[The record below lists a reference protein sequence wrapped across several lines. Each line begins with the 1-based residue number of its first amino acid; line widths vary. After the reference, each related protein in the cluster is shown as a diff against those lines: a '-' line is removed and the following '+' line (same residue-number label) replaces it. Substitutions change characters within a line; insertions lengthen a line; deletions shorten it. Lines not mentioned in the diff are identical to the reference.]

1 MKKVEFGILV
11 LFLFLIIFCP
21 FFLNQVRVRLMTEV
35 IYFGLFAVSLNLIL
49 GYGGLLSFGHSAYF
63 GLGAYVTALAL
74 LHIKGLDLISVV
86 LLGGLAA
93 ALVGSFFS
101 LFLIRVSGTYFA
113 MLTMAFGQ
121 LLYAVALK
129 WRSVTR
135 GDDGIGNFPRPDL
148 HIPLLG
154 RVDMMDAS
162 NFYWFTLAIVG
173 AMVFFAW
180 YIITRTSLG
189 ISIILLRENEERAR
203 FLGHRTS
210 LTRFWLFTFS
220 SFLAGISGSL
230 FGIFQELVTATSIDI
245 LRSTDPILMVVIG
258 GMGHFWGP
266 LLGTLVYVV
275 AGDWLSGITVR
286 WEFII
291 GCFFIVLV
299 LFLRGGLISLILD
312 LENRFMK
319 IIGVNAKEPLP

>member
-1 MKKVEFGILV
+1 MNKVEFGILV
-11 LFLFLIIFCP
+11 LFLILLIFCP
-21 FFLNQVRVRLMTEV
+21 FFLNEVQVRLMTEV
-35 IYFGLFAVSLNLIL
+35 IYFGLFAISLNLIL

-113 MLTMAFGQ
+113 MLTMAFEQ
-121 LLYAVALK
+121 LLYALALK

-148 HIPLLG
+148 YIPLVG
-154 RVDMMDAS
+154 RVDMMDTS
-162 NFYWFTLAIVG
+162 NFYWFALAIVG
-173 AMVFFAW
+173 VMVFSAW
-180 YIITRTSLG
+180 YITRTSLG
-189 ISIILLRENEERAR
+189 VSIILLRENEERAR

-220 SFLAGISGSL
+220 SFLAGVSGSL

-245 LRSTDPILMVVIG
+245 LRSTDAILMVVIG
-258 GMGHFWGP
+258 GMGYFLGP
-266 LLGTLVYVV
+266 LLGSLVYVV

-291 GCFFIVLV
+291 GCFFILLV
-299 LFLRGGLISLILD
+299 LLLRGGLISLILD
-312 LENRFMK
+312 LENRFMR
-319 IIGVNAKEPLP
+319 IIGINAKEHLP